1 MAGEGTRWVGLGGR
15 RMVLEAQSV
24 PASRNTNHLTY
35 LFTSGRRKKAQPAR
49 VDQLV
54 YLPHNA
60 TGSVHFSGLSWPYLA
75 AHRLQYPDNR
85 DCVSTVSLRAMQA

>member
-24 PASRNTNHLTY
+24 PASRNANHLTY

-60 TGSVHFSGLSWPYLA
+60 TGMFISQASAGLTLLPIAYSTPTTATAYL
-75 AHRLQYPDNR
+75 L
-85 DCVSTVSLRAMQA
+85 